1 MGIKFINNF
10 ITRLVKDVSSTDT
23 VFVLDTPLPPLTAPD
38 YFLLT
43 LFSKAGAAE
52 NGLEIVKVTDTGPI
66 GGTTITV
73 QRAQE
78 GTTAKSFTAN
88 TKVAMRLTAGAMT
101 AVEAQPIA
109 ALARLANVITAAA
122 RSDYNKVKNIGLWT
136 PTLRVNDVYADI
148 PLTSV
153 SGCVWTYSEAATLIQ
168 GSFTLNNPTSDTDY
182 GSLKMLGFPG
192 ATFDTGYGTYA
203 SPVGYGLITND
214 GVTQPILLRFFS
226 DYIIFDGASSSVV
239 IAKGKTASFKF
250 QAQIQ
255 HAHWGDI

>member
-1 MGIKFINNF
+1 MS
-10 ITRLVKDVSSTDT
+10 TELRL
-23 VFVLDTPLPPLTAPD
+23 
-38 YFLLT
+38 
-43 LFSKAGAAE
+43 
-52 NGLEIVKVTDTGPI
+52 
-66 GGTTITV
+66 
-73 QRAQE
+73 RR
-78 GTTAKSFTAN
+78 GTTAQHATFTGALGEV
-88 TKVAMRLTAGAMT
+88 TIDTDKKVPVVHDGITVGGNPLISASTVDVLLEQLAS
-101 AVEAQPIA
+101 EQSD
-109 ALARLANVITAAA
+109 ALARLARIGTIGK
-122 RSDYNKVKNIGLWT
+122 SDYNKVKNIGLWT
-136 PTLRVNDVYADI
+136 PTIRVNNVYADI

-153 SGCVWTYSEAATLIQ
+153 NGCVWTYSEAATLIQ

-214 GVTQPILLRFFS
+214 GVTQPILLRFFN